1 MSEVTLKELLESGAH
16 FGHQTSRW
24 NPKMKPYILTA
35 KNGVHLVNLKET
47 IECIKAA
54 EKLTASVVANGGSVL
69 FVGTKA
75 QAKDVVRESAEECRH
90 YYINTRWLGGML
102 TNFATVRKSIKRVEE
117 IDRMESDGTFK
128 VLPKKEVNILKKK
141 REKILAVLSG
151 VREMKELPGLMVV
164 IDIIKEKIAIDEA
177 KRLNIPVI
185 ALVDTNGDPTTVT
198 CPIPANDDSLKTISI
213 VLKSLAKVV
222 LSTPVTAVKRDPK
235 GEGSDGRKRIVKRT
249 VVKKIIKKKVLKSTG
264 ATVSETSE
272 AVETAAE

>member
-47 IECIKAA
+47 IVCLSNA
-54 EKLTASVVANGGSVL
+54 EKLTSTVVANGGSVL
-69 FVGTKA
+69 FVGTKP
-75 QAKDVVRESAEECRH
+75 QAKDVVSEAAAECRH
-90 YYINTRWLGGML
+90 YFINSRWLGGML
-102 TNFATVRKSIKRVEE
+102 TNFTTVRKSIKKVED

-128 VLPKKEVNILKKK
+128 MLPKKEVNILKKK
-141 REKILAVLSG
+141 REKILTVLSG

-164 IDIIKEKIAIDEA
+164 VDIIKEKIAIDEA

-185 ALVDTNGDPTTVT
+185 AIVDTNGDPTTVT

-213 VLKSLAKVV
+213 VLKSIAKVV
-222 LSTPVTAVKRDPK
+222 LSTPVIAVQRDSR

-249 VVKKIIKKKVLKSTG
+249 VIKKIIKKKVLKSTG
-264 ATVSETSE
+264 AVVTEAAE
-272 AVETAAE
+272 AVEEV